1 MRTSRGRSGHIL
13 LIQHKNIDCPRRGS
27 YLFAMKKMKLR
38 TKIIIWVLAVL
49 LILYNAGVNVL
60 ISAALKPDFM
70 RKLDAF
76 QRVTD
81 KSYSEMVQTD
91 EITENTGKA
100 REEAKAFV
108 EKADGSKVRILSY
121 DGYQLIAS
129 VFRQP
134 EPEGRPW
141 VILLHGYT
149 GWKEEMYHYAARYYD
164 EGFNILCPDLRCQGQ
179 SEGDFIGMGWTDR
192 EDVVLWMNE
201 ILASYPDAKI
211 VIHGE
216 SMGASCALM
225 MMGLILPENVVC
237 IISDCAMEDAMS
249 MFRKQLRDWFGIPD
263 IGLIGSARIWLLIR
277 GGYDLK
283 DASALNEVTK
293 GSVPVLFI
301 HGDEDR
307 LVPAGDAKD
316 LYEDCASPEKEIM
329 IVQGAGHA
337 QSCYRDPDAYYAE
350 VFGFIEE
357 CM

>member
-1 MRTSRGRSGHIL
+1 M
-13 LIQHKNIDCPRRGS
+13 IQHKNIDCPRRGS

-108 EKADGSKVRILSY
+108 EKAEGSKVRILSY

-225 MMGLILPENVVC
+225 MMGLNLPENVVC

-316 LYEDCASPEKEIM
+316 LYEACASQKKEIM